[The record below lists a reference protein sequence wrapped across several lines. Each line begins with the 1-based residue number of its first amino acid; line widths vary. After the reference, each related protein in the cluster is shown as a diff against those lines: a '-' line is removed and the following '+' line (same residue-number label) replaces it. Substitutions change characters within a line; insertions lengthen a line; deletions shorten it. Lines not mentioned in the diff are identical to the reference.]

1 MVSKLKE
8 KKEVLSFNTEKY
20 EKQREKSAESAS
32 SLAIPLLIL
41 TIQLKLK
48 SDCILVLSFAPTKR
62 QHSNVS
68 FIISKWWAIYIINSD
83 NKSKP
88 K

>member
-1 MVSKLKE
+1 MLSKLKE

-48 SDCILVLSFAPTKR
+48 SDCILVLSFAPMKR
-62 QHSNVS
+62 QHSKCQLYNL
-68 FIISKWWAIYIINSD
+68 
-83 NKSKP
+83 
-88 K
+88 

>member
-1 MVSKLKE
+1 MFKSFTNWFGCEVWVLSKLKE

-62 QHSNVS
+62 QHSKCQLYNL
-68 FIISKWWAIYIINSD
+68 
-83 NKSKP
+83 
-88 K
+88 

>member
-1 MVSKLKE
+1 MFKSFTNWCGCEAWVLSKLKE

-62 QHSNVS
+62 QHSKCQLYNL
-68 FIISKWWAIYIINSD
+68 
-83 NKSKP
+83 
-88 K
+88 

>member
-1 MVSKLKE
+1 MFKSFTNWFGCEVWVVSKLKK

-62 QHSNVS
+62 QHSKCQLYNL
-68 FIISKWWAIYIINSD
+68 
-83 NKSKP
+83 
-88 K
+88 

>member
-1 MVSKLKE
+1 MWSWGLIGKQVE
-8 KKEVLSFNTEKY
+8 RNKEVLSFNIEKY

-48 SDCILVLSFAPTKR
+48 FDCILVLSFVPTKR
-62 QHSNVS
+62 QHSKCQLYNL
-68 FIISKWWAIYIINSD
+68 
-83 NKSKP
+83 
-88 K
+88 